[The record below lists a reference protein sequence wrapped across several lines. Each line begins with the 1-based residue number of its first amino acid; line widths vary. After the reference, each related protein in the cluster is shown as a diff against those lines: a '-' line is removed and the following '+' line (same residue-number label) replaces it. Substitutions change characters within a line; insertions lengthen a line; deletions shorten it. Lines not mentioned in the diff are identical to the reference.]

1 MSLTIKTDD
10 VTSGKK
16 GRGSTWGVTGSSGAN
31 GLIISKIILLFSL
44 QYGFNRISQVC
55 ETHIAGFNFMVLNN
69 AFLIHHGFKVK
80 ESFHSAKDEENARN
94 RDIFRT
100 LKKEL
105 KIKYPRSTRHC

>member
-1 MSLTIKTDD
+1 M
-10 VTSGKK
+10 
-16 GRGSTWGVTGSSGAN
+16 GSSGAN
-31 GLIISKIILLFSL
+31 GLISSKSILLFSL

-100 LKKEL
+100 FKKEL

>member
-1 MSLTIKTDD
+1 
-10 VTSGKK
+10 
-16 GRGSTWGVTGSSGAN
+16 
-31 GLIISKIILLFSL
+31 
-44 QYGFNRISQVC
+44 
-55 ETHIAGFNFMVLNN
+55 MVLNN

-105 KIKYPRSTRHC
+105 KIKYPRSTRHCWIKNFLKRLVPDEMIVDSLIYLSILFFTEEVCPKGYKTCQEKQNSLINM

>member
-10 VTSGKK
+10 VTSSKK

-100 LKKEL
+100 FKKEL
-105 KIKYPRSTRHC
+105 KIKYPQSTRHC